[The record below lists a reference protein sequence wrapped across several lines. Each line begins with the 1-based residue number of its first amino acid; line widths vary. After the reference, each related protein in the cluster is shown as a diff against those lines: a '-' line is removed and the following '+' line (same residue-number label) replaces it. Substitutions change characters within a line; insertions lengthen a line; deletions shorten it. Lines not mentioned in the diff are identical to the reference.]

1 MRSACAGV
9 LGSPL
14 VSCNSKSK
22 TAALVAACAGR
33 TGISNTISSAISR
46 DIGIYFLCEL
56 SITKNDPGER
66 NAFLAH
72 HPAFHDI
79 NDRSDG
85 NYRHRAG
92 GDTDKGRDTAR
103 LALRPGL
110 RAVAF

>member
-46 DIGIYFLCEL
+46 DIGGYFLCEL
-56 SITKNDPGER
+56 SITRNDPGER
-66 NAFLAH
+66 NAFLAY
-72 HPAFHDI
+72 HPANHALD
-79 NDRSDG
+79 DRPD
-85 NYRHRAG
+85 RDRRLRAG
-92 GDTDKGRDTAR
+92 AGTDEGRNTAR
-103 LALRPGL
+103 LALRPG
-110 RAVAF
+110 